1 MQESCNMPFGVLG
14 MSLIKGI
21 NMDNREPSKPKLVPI
36 KRKGKESKIWV
47 IYFKING
54 KEERAYSISKDKIDE
69 KAKDIRRMIDENGGV
84 QSTTY
89 FANCVK
95 LFLIYRAT
103 FINIEDGISR
113 RHYEN
118 DERHMRLHINEFFD
132 DKTNVSTINAGR
144 INFFIDHMK
153 KKGLSGKTRRAVLST
168 LNLMFKYAISM
179 GWAENNPVS
188 KTERDIIRGSS
199 KDRVDYTLEEVNKLI
214 TAAQEDSPL
223 YYSLFWCSALTGM
236 AANELTG
243 LQWQDIDFYKRK
255 IDVKRTAWRGELR
268 PTKTQFRERTI
279 PLCSTLHEVLK
290 DWQLKCN
297 SNVFVFPSAT
307 GRHGDQDAWR
317 KQIKHYCKVTG
328 VAYKLNPNDRDGRGL
343 GAFRKAFS
351 TTMEERMQ
359 VPAVTNKY
367 RMGHSK
373 RSNTAR
379 HHYTFADMERAHAP
393 DDYENL
399 AEMIFNQSK

>member
-1 MQESCNMPFGVLG
+1 
-14 MSLIKGI
+14 
-21 NMDNREPSKPKLVPI
+21 MDNRVPSKPRLVKI
-36 KRKGKESKIWV
+36 KRRGQDTKIYV
-47 IYFKING
+47 IYYKLNG
-54 KEERAYSISKDKIDE
+54 KEERTYSVSRDKIYDKVKEINSMIE
-69 KAKDIRRMIDENGGV
+69 KNGGV

-89 FANCVK
+89 FSNCVK
-95 LFLIYRAT
+95 MFLIYRAT
-103 FINIEDGISR
+103 FINVKDGISR

-118 DERHMRLHINEFFD
+118 DERHIRLHINEFFEE
-132 DKTNVSTINAGR
+132 KTNVSTVNAGK

-168 LNLMFKYAISM
+168 LNLMFKYAIGM
-179 GWAENNPVS
+179 GWADFNPVS
-188 KTERDIIRGSS
+188 RTERDLIRGSS
-199 KDRVDYTLEEVNKLI
+199 KDRVDYTLEEINKLL

-243 LQWQDIDFYKRK
+243 LQWHDIDFYKMK
-255 IDVKRTAWRGELR
+255 LVVKRTAWRGELR

-279 PLCSTLHEVLK
+279 PICTKLHEVLK

-297 SNVFVFPSAT
+297 SNLFVFPSAT

-317 KQIKHYCKVTG
+317 KQIKHYCKVSG
-328 VAYKLNPNDRDGRGL
+328 VDYKFNPDDRDGRGL

-351 TTMEERMQ
+351 TTMEERIQ
-359 VPAVTNKY
+359 VPSTTNKY

-379 HHYTFADMERAHAP
+379 HHYTFADMDRAQAP
-393 DDYENL
+393 DDYEMM
-399 AEMIFNQSK
+399 ADMISQSK